1 MVDDGNGMIPVSQV
15 HQEWNG
21 TCTPCNNMYDEASV
35 DTCQLC
41 SNATVEGCAAANC
54 TAGYFGYTW
63 AAHSCEPCRPISNA
77 TAGATYLCTNAD
89 DSRLCPAEVAAGSPA
104 CADRDGC
111 IEGHFRSPAL
121 SVLASDVCAPCSG
134 MADVAS
140 LINCTECINATSAGC
155 LTGNCAPGYHT
166 VK

>member
-1 MVDDGNGMIPVSQV
+1 MPATAASSAEKSTREARSTSLKLDDYRLTKELIRSR
-15 HQEWNG
+15 
-21 TCTPCNNMYDEASV
+21 CNEHNIILVTFVNSKRADY
-35 DTCQLC
+35 
-41 SNATVEGCAAANC
+41 
-54 TAGYFGYTW
+54 GYTW